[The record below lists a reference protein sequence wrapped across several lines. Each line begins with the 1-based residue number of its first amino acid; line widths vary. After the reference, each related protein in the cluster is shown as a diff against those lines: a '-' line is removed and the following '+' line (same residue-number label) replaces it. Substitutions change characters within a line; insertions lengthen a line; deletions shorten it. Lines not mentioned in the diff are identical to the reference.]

1 MANQNNRGDR
11 RWLPE
16 GTCLFF
22 AGPSFQRAPLSNG
35 FHAARHS
42 DPVTFAWLIDHGL
55 DVGLHYHPRGRHV
68 VVAVR
73 SLPFAIDTPRRR
85 PSQ

>member
-1 MANQNNRGDR
+1 MA
-11 RWLPE
+11 
-16 GTCLFF
+16 
-22 AGPSFQRAPLSNG
+22 

-73 SLPFAIDTPRRR
+73 SLPFAIDTPVPATAGRFKCSRRGSTKTEAR
-85 PSQ
+85 PEWPGRD